1 MSPERPPWSLRGRSW
16 FLNGV
21 NDVFRTIDF
30 NLLIEGTNLH
40 HQNRIRSVVFKIL
53 VVTYGDQI
61 KASDWSRGKGRFL
74 TPVGVYKDV
83 LLWIWMYIYIRN
95 PDPSLLGSKKAV
107 LKKIPD
113 PPPKPPICNIVVF
126 VMCSNNAAFFLDLG
140 GE

>member
-1 MSPERPPWSLRGRSW
+1 MSPERPPRSLRGRFW

-30 NLLIEGTNLH
+30 NLLIEGTNFAFYIIK
-40 HQNRIRSVVFKIL
+40 IRSVVFKIL
-53 VVTYGDQI
+53 VVTYGDQMQ
-61 KASDWSRGKGRFL
+61 ASDWSRGKGRFL

-107 LKKIPD
+107 
-113 PPPKPPICNIVVF
+113 
-126 VMCSNNAAFFLDLG
+126 
-140 GE
+140 

>member
-1 MSPERPPWSLRGRSW
+1 MSPERPPRSLRGRSW

-83 LLWIWMYIYIRN
+83 LL
-95 PDPSLLGSKKAV
+95 
-107 LKKIPD
+107 
-113 PPPKPPICNIVVF
+113 
-126 VMCSNNAAFFLDLG
+126 
-140 GE
+140 